1 MKKDVARAIVLCG
14 LFLASAGMMPQTA
27 VAQTTQ
33 KATVNA
39 TALVTGVVVDTD
51 GEPLPGATV
60 RVKGT
65 KLATV
70 TDVDGNFAISGVDN
84 KPVKITVSFLG
95 MKNAEKTWN
104 GKKMKFVLEAT
115 ATSLTE
121 VAVVGYQELDRRKTT
136 AAVTTV
142 KMEDILMP
150 DMTTVDQALE
160 GRIPDLV
167 FTQNSGSVGAT
178 ARVRVRGT
186 STLVGNREPLWVLDG
201 FIIEDPVN
209 V

>member
-84 KPVKITVSFLG
+84 KPV
-95 MKNAEKTWN
+95 
-104 GKKMKFVLEAT
+104 
-115 ATSLTE
+115 
-121 VAVVGYQELDRRKTT
+121 
-136 AAVTTV
+136 
-142 KMEDILMP
+142 
-150 DMTTVDQALE
+150 
-160 GRIPDLV
+160 
-167 FTQNSGSVGAT
+167 
-178 ARVRVRGT
+178 
-186 STLVGNREPLWVLDG
+186 
-201 FIIEDPVN
+201 
-209 V
+209 